1 MKSQLLLSTLT
12 ALAFTACSNSLSTE
26 ESSAAPP
33 SLYTQAP
40 PVNAFQISENTFYG
54 PGHEAFLLYDAQGQ
68 INGMVEL
75 VNSPH
80 YLFVNVI
87 PQSPWLIAQ
96 AAAECWTTPPT
107 TLDPTNFTAQRSF
120 ATNEDS
126 AQLWMPLPQEITQ
139 YQETLTVID
148 QYIFVAI
155 VAQAADGTALTTLNT
170 ADNGNPYV
178 QYMPSSYSGIP
189 DPEIST
195 LPEPASSSS
204 VSTEAASSETASSI
218 ATSSEAVS
226 SVATSSEASSSDAGS
241 NPTESSA
248 AQTDSTGQPVSSS
261 SATAQSSDTSSTG
274 PTSSAAPT
282 TDWNLCGKIA
292 DGRTIGFWKNNLVK
306 YMAGASK
313 GTQISATD
321 MQQYLN
327 QLGLSADAA
336 LAILSSTSSAPRD
349 LLAKQLLGS
358 RFNLARGATIESD
371 QTYTENFIVW
381 GQQLLAD
388 NTANAATLLAAKD
401 LFDAYNNSHGGTIAM
416 NCKL

>member
-1 MKSQLLLSTLT
+1 MKSQLLLSTLA

-40 PVNAFQISENTFYG
+40 PVNAFQIAENTFYG

-155 VAQAADGTALTTLNT
+155 VAQAADGTALTALST

-204 VSTEAASSETASSI
+204 VATEATSSETA
-218 ATSSEAVS
+218 S
-226 SVATSSEASSSDAGS
+226 SVATSSEAASSDAGS

-248 AQTDSTGQPVSSS
+248 AQTDPTEQPISSS
-261 SATAQSSDTSSTG
+261 STTAQSSDTGTEQPVSSSSSTG

-336 LAILSSTSSAPRD
+336 LAILSSTNSDPRD

-401 LFDAYNNSHGGTIAM
+401 LFDAYNNSHGGAIAM

>member
-1 MKSQLLLSTLT
+1 MKSQLLLSTLA

-40 PVNAFQISENTFYG
+40 PVNAFQIAENTFYG

-80 YLFVNVI
+80 FLFLNVI

-96 AAAECWTTPPT
+96 AAAECWATPPA

-148 QYIFVAI
+148 QYIYVAV
-155 VAQAADGTALTTLNT
+155 VAQAADGTALTALST

-195 LPEPASSSS
+195 QPEPTSSSS
-204 VSTEAASSETASSI
+204 VSPEAASSEA
-218 ATSSEAVS
+218 ASSEA
-226 SVATSSEASSSDAGS
+226 ASSAAGP

-248 AQTDSTGQPVSSS
+248 AQTDPTEQPISSS
-261 SATAQSSDTSSTG
+261 STTAQSSDTGSTG
-274 PTSSAAPT
+274 PTSSAAPA

-313 GTQISATD
+313 GTQIAAAD
-321 MQQYLN
+321 MQQYLD
-327 QLGLSADAA
+327 QLGLNADAA
-336 LAILSSTSSAPRD
+336 LAVLSSTSSDPRD

-358 RFNLARGATIESD
+358 RFNLARGATIADD
-371 QTYTENFIVW
+371 QSYTENFILW

-388 NTANAATLLAAKD
+388 STANTAALLAAKD
-401 LFDAYNNSHGGTIAM
+401 LFDAYNNSHGGAIAM